1 MPASASAATTAGD
14 AVRWPRLDSIAYGG
28 DYTPEQWPEEIWAED
43 VRLMREAGVNLVTVG
58 VFSWALLE
66 PSEGTFDFGWLDR
79 VIGLLHDGG
88 IQVDLATPTAAPPA
102 WFLRAYPQARPVTAE
117 GHVLGGASRQSYCP
131 SSPAYA
137 RASARIAEQLATR
150 YGQHPALTLWHVHNE
165 YGCHVPACYCDQSAR
180 AFRDWLRERYGSLGD
195 LNAAW
200 GTAFWGQRYGT
211 WDEID
216 VPRHAPTTVNPA
228 LQLDFMR
235 FSSDAFLDC
244 FTRERDILHRLSP
257 GIPVTT
263 NFMASSCKN
272 IDYWRWAREVDVVS
286 NDHYLVAEQPDNH
299 IDLAMAAD
307 LTRSLA
313 AGAPWLLMEH
323 STGAVNWQRRNIAK
337 RPGEMRRNS
346 LAHLARGA
354 DGILF
359 YQWRASRSG
368 TEKFHSAMVPHGGTD
383 SRIWR
388 EVVQLGRDLSAL
400 GELRASRVAA
410 DAALVWDWESYW
422 AVELEGHPAEFS
434 YKERISA
441 FYRQLW
447 RGGVT
452 CDFVHPEADLSGYL
466 VVLVPS
472 LYLTTPQAAANLSE
486 YVAGGGTLVVSYFS
500 GIVDAS
506 DTVHPGSYPGP
517 LGGLLGVTV
526 EEFLPLHAGEQVRLR
541 GAGAGG
547 PGLADGS
554 ADGSADDWAD
564 DSADAWAEMVH
575 LAGAETILSYA
586 DGPAAG
592 APAVTRRSFG
602 SGQAWYISTR
612 PAEDLLGR
620 VLTAACADAG
630 LAVSPG
636 GGVEVVLRRGED
648 HTFVT
653 VINHQ
658 DRTAELPVT
667 GVDLLT
673 GARHDTRL
681 ELPGGEV
688 RVLRQDSGG

>member
-1 MPASASAATTAGD
+1 
-14 AVRWPRLDSIAYGG
+14 
-28 DYTPEQWPEEIWAED
+28 
-43 VRLMREAGVNLVTVG
+43 
-58 VFSWALLE
+58 
-66 PSEGTFDFGWLDR
+66 
-79 VIGLLHDGG
+79 
-88 IQVDLATPTAAPPA
+88 
-102 WFLRAYPQARPVTAE
+102 
-117 GHVLGGASRQSYCP
+117 
-131 SSPAYA
+131 
-137 RASARIAEQLATR
+137 
-150 YGQHPALTLWHVHNE
+150 
-165 YGCHVPACYCDQSAR
+165 
-180 AFRDWLRERYGSLGD
+180 
-195 LNAAW
+195 
-200 GTAFWGQRYGT
+200 
-211 WDEID
+211 
-216 VPRHAPTTVNPA
+216 
-228 LQLDFMR
+228 
-235 FSSDAFLDC
+235 
-244 FTRERDILHRLSP
+244 
-257 GIPVTT
+257 
-263 NFMASSCKN
+263 
-272 IDYWRWAREVDVVS
+272 VDVVS